1 MITPL
6 NFRFLASLPSV
17 SKSNETPAEPLAD
30 DGVLFASDGGGDV
43 DGEGHVD
50 LKETISAFAK
60 KFCLKDLLGNVEN
73 GVPINGNG
81 DKKVD
86 HKVATGRQ
94 VCGYKTPEDAR
105 ASLTGFPADLIDKY
119 YDIVEDNGQYYAD
132 PKAGV
137 TISYSEQANN
147 SYHMGIGEDGTKTII
162 PRTDIIRTYTIKNA
176 DGTSVKI
183 QNGKSLQ
190 ATTDGYPNTLIS
202 YYDKNGN
209 LIIKE

>member
-6 NFRFLASLPSV
+6 NFRFLAGLPSV

-30 DGVLFASDGGGDV
+30 DGALFASAGGGDV
-43 DGEGHVD
+43 DGEGSVD
-50 LKETISAFAK
+50 LKDAI
-60 KFCLKDLLGNVEN
+60 LVPVNND
-73 GVPINGNG
+73 VPINRNLY
-81 DKKVD
+81 KKLDNNV
-86 HKVATGRQ
+86 TYRQ
-94 VCGYKTPEDAR
+94 TLGYKTPADAR
-105 ASLTGFPADLIDKY
+105 ASLKGFPADLIDKY
-119 YDIVEDNGQYYAD
+119 YDIVEENGRYYAD

-137 TISYSEQANN
+137 TISYSEQTYN
-147 SYHMGIGEDGTKTII
+147 SYHIGIGEDGTRTKI
-162 PRTDIIRTYTIKNA
+162 PRTDTIRTYTIKNA

-209 LIIKE
+209 LINKE